1 MSVAAK
7 SLTTRAR
14 IRAALGAA
22 LLVLCGALT
31 ACAPP
36 PRDPRHL
43 VVWTLENLEDRLA
56 VQRAAAQKFTDA
68 TGITVDTVG
77 VDEDQ
82 FNQLVTASAAS
93 GTLPDVVG
101 ALPLAAVRSLAANEL
116 LDRTASGRA
125 VAELGSATFSAR
137 ALELTRDGPTQLAV
151 PSDAWPQLLYYRKDL
166 FTAAGLAEPRT
177 YADITA
183 AATKLGVGDVAGFVG
198 ATTAGDAFTQQTFE
212 HLALANG
219 CQMVDQGGRVALDS
233 PPCVAAFAFYDD
245 LIRNHSVKGAQ
256 DVDTTRAT
264 YFAGKAAMVVWS
276 SFLLDELAGLRDDAA
291 PSCPQCVGNPRFL
304 ADNTGI
310 VPALQGPD
318 AREPAQFG
326 EVQSW
331 AVLADANADAA
342 TRFVEFML
350 SDGYP
355 TFLSSAPEGKF
366 PTRSGTPDRPTQY
379 VDLWR
384 TIPAGVDRKVPLA
397 QIYPPQVLDALAGSV
412 NTIQRWGITQGQG
425 ALVGAT
431 LGELPVP
438 QAIAAM
444 TSGEVSPA
452 AAARAATADVGEL
465 QDSLR

>member
-1 MSVAAK
+1 M
-7 SLTTRAR
+7 TTRTSTT
-14 IRAALGAA
+14 AALAAA

-31 ACAPP
+31 ACAAP

-56 VQRAAAQKFTDA
+56 VQRAAAKKFTDA

-77 VDEDQ
+77 VDENQ
-82 FNQLVTASAAS
+82 FNQLITASAAS

-116 LDRTASGRA
+116 LDPDAAGRA
-125 VAELGSATFSAR
+125 VADLGPETFAAR
-137 ALELTRDGPTQLAV
+137 SLELDRDGARQLAV

-166 FTAAGLAEPRT
+166 FAAAGLPEPRT

-183 AATKLGVGDVAGFVG
+183 AATKLNTDDVAGFVG
-198 ATTAGDAFTQQTFE
+198 ATIAGDAFTQQTFE
-212 HLALANG
+212 HIALANG
-219 CQMVDQGGRVALDS
+219 CEMVGPDGRVALDS
-233 PPCVAAFAFYDD
+233 PPCVDAFAFYDD
-245 LIRNHSVKGAQ
+245 LIRNHSVKGSQ

-276 SFLLDELAGLRDDAA
+276 SFLLDELAGLRDDAL
-291 PSCPQCVGNPRFL
+291 PSCPQCVADPRFL

-310 VPALQGPD
+310 VPALHGSGRRPARAVRGGPVVGGARGRERRRGHPVRRVHALRRLPDVPQLGPGGQVPD
-318 AREPAQFG
+318 AIGHE
-326 EVQSW
+326 
-331 AVLADANADAA
+331 DA
-342 TRFVEFML
+342 
-350 SDGYP
+350 
-355 TFLSSAPEGKF
+355 
-366 PTRSGTPDRPTQY
+366 PTQY

-397 QIYPPQVLDALAGSV
+397 QIYPPQVLDALSGSV
-412 NTIQRWGITQGQG
+412 DTIQRWGITQGQG

-444 TSGEVSPA
+444 TSGETDPA
-452 AAARAATADVGEL
+452 QAAQRGDRRRQRAAGLVAMREGG
-465 QDSLR
+465 R

>member
-1 MSVAAK
+1 MARRRTATRELGTALVAAV
-7 SLTTRAR
+7 LLVA
-14 IRAALGAA
+14 AALAG
-22 LLVLCGALT
+22 CT
-31 ACAPP
+31 APP
-36 PRDPRHL
+36 KDPRHL

-56 VQRAAAQKFTDA
+56 VQRAAAQEFTAA
-68 TGITVDTVG
+68 TGITVDTIG

-82 FNQLVTASAAS
+82 FNQLITASAAS

-116 LDRTASGRA
+116 LDPAASGRA
-125 VAELGSATFSAR
+125 VADLGPETFAAR
-137 ALELTRDGPTQLAV
+137 ALELTRDGQTQLAV
-151 PSDAWPQLLYYRKDL
+151 PADAWPQLLYYRKDL
-166 FTAAGLAEPRT
+166 FAAAGLSEPRT

-183 AATKLGVGDVAGFVG
+183 AAAKLNTPDVAGFVG

-212 HLALANG
+212 HVALANG
-219 CQMVDQGGRVALDS
+219 CQMVEPDGRVALDS
-233 PPCVAAFAFYDD
+233 PQCRAAFAFFDD
-245 LIRNHSVKGAQ
+245 LIRDYSVKGAQ

-291 PSCPQCVGNPRFL
+291 PSCPQCVGDPRFL
-304 ADNTGI
+304 AANTGI
-310 VPALQGPD
+310 VPAMQGPD
-318 AREPAQFG
+318 AREPAAFG

-350 SDGYP
+350 SDGYR
-355 TFLSSAPEGKF
+355 TYLSSSPEGKF
-366 PTRSGTPDRPTQY
+366 PTRSGAKDAPTQY

-384 TIPAGVDRKVPLA
+384 TLPAGVDRKVPLA
-397 QIYPPQVLDALAGSV
+397 EIYPPSVLDALSGSV
-412 NTIQRWGITQGQG
+412 DTIQRWGITQGQG

-444 TSGEVSPA
+444 TSGETTPDEA
-452 AAARAATADVGEL
+452 AQEATVDVTEL
-465 QDSLR
+465 ADSLR

>member
-1 MSVAAK
+1 M
-7 SLTTRAR
+7 TTRTR
-14 IRAALGAA
+14 TAALAAA
-22 LLVLCGALT
+22 LLVLAAACGGA
-31 ACAPP
+31 P

-68 TGITVDTVG
+68 TGITVDTIG
-77 VDEDQ
+77 VDENQ
-82 FNQLVTASAAS
+82 FNQLITASAAS
-93 GTLPDVVG
+93 GTLPDVIG

-116 LDRTASGRA
+116 LDPAASARA
-125 VAELGSATFSAR
+125 VADLGENTFAER
-137 ALELTRDGPTQLAV
+137 ALELTRDGPDQLAV
-151 PSDAWPQLLYYRKDL
+151 PADAWPQLLLYRKDL
-166 FTAAGLAEPRT
+166 FAAAGLPEPRT
-177 YADITA
+177 YADVTA
-183 AATKLGVGDVAGFVG
+183 AATKLNTDDVAGFVG
-198 ATTAGDAFTQQTFE
+198 ATIAGDAFTQQTFE

-219 CQMVDQGGRVALDS
+219 CEMVGPDGKVALDS
-233 PPCVAAFAFYDD
+233 PQCVTSFAFYDD
-245 LIRNHSVKGAQ
+245 LIRNHSVKGSQ

-264 YFAGKAAMVVWS
+264 YFAGKAAMTIWS
-276 SFLLDELAGLRDDAA
+276 SFILDELADLRDDAA
-291 PSCPQCVGNPRFL
+291 PSCPQCADDPLFL
-304 ADNTGI
+304 ANNTGI
-310 VPALQGPD
+310 VTALQGPD
-318 AREPAQFG
+318 GTEPAQFG

-331 AVLADANADAA
+331 AVLVDANADAA

-355 TFLSSAPEGKF
+355 QFLSSAPEGKF
-366 PTRSGTPDRPTQY
+366 PTRSGTPDAPTKY

-397 QIYPPQVLDALAGSV
+397 EIYPPPVLDALAGSLG
-412 NTIQRWGITQGQG
+412 TFRRWGITEGQG

-444 TSGEVSPA
+444 TSGEVDPA
-452 AAARAATADVGEL
+452 DAAQEATASVSEL

>member
-1 MSVAAK
+1 M
-7 SLTTRAR
+7 TTRT
-14 IRAALGAA
+14 RAAALAAA
-22 LLVLCGALT
+22 LLVLAAACGG
-31 ACAPP
+31 APA
-36 PRDPRHL
+36 RDPRHL

-56 VQRAAAQKFTDA
+56 VQKAAAQKFTDA
-68 TGITVDTVG
+68 TGITVEVSG

-82 FNQLVTASAAS
+82 FNQLITGSAAS

-116 LDRTASGRA
+116 LDPAAAGRA
-125 VAELGSATFSAR
+125 VADLGEGTFAQR
-137 ALELTRDGPTQLAV
+137 ALELTRDGAAQLAV
-151 PSDAWPQLLYYRKDL
+151 PADAWPQLLLYRKDM
-166 FTAAGLAEPRT
+166 FAAAGLPEPRT
-177 YADITA
+177 YADVSA
-183 AATKLGVGDVAGFVG
+183 AAAKLNTDDVVGFVG
-198 ATTAGDAFTQQTFE
+198 ANVANDAFTQQTFE

-219 CQMVDQGGRVALDS
+219 CEMVDPAGKVALDS
-233 PPCVAAFAFYDD
+233 PPCVTSFAFYDD
-245 LIRNHSVKGAQ
+245 LIRNYSVKGAQ

-264 YFAGKAAMVVWS
+264 YFAGKAAMTIWS
-276 SFLLDELAGLRDDAA
+276 SYILDELAGLRDDAA
-291 PSCPQCVGNPRFL
+291 PSCPQCTADPRFL
-304 ADNTGI
+304 VDNTGI
-310 VPALQGPD
+310 VTALQGPD
-318 AREPAQFG
+318 GTEPAQFG

-355 TFLSSAPEGKF
+355 EFLSSAPEGKF
-366 PTRSGTPDRPTQY
+366 PARSGTPEEPNRY

-397 QIYPPQVLDALAGSV
+397 EIYPPPVLDALAGSLG
-412 NTIQRWGITQGQG
+412 TFRRWGITEGQG

-444 TSGEVSPA
+444 TSGDVDPA
-452 AAARAATADVGEL
+452 DAAREATASVSEL